1 MKRISFSKIPDAIP
15 LLDLVEIQ
23 KSSYANFLQ
32 ADVPRTKR
40 KPQGLEGVFLSTFP
54 IESPDGVY
62 RLEFVSYSLG
72 KPKYTEEEAR
82 KRGLTYASPL
92 KARIRLVTKKEIK
105 EQEVY
110 ICDLPLMTDKGTFV
124 INGDERVVVSQLH
137 RSPGVSFEE
146 TIHPNGKRMYSA
158 RIVPY
163 HGAWI
168 EFEFDL
174 NDVLHVILDRK
185 RKFIAT
191 SFLRALGLSTDE
203 EILKTFCG
211 IEEVK
216 IERHTQLKE
225 LLGRILA
232 EDVKLPDS
240 EHIILPKYTRLSR
253 ENLLERELELGINKI
268 KVLKNNVLEIVYTLK
283 RDFTKNQEEAL
294 LDLYRKLRPGY
305 PASLESAKALLE
317 TLFFDRRRYDLE
329 RVGRFLINRKLNM
342 KVPLDKRTLDL
353 ETVIET
359 MRYLINLKHGTGDPD
374 DIDHLGNRRVRT
386 VGELLENQ
394 LRVGMLRME
403 RTVLERM
410 NIYDMENVMPHHL
423 INSKLISSVV
433 RDFFLRSQLS
443 QFMDQ
448 TNPLAEL
455 THRRRL
461 SALGPG
467 GLDRERAGFE
477 VRDVHYSHY
486 GRICP
491 VETPEGPNIGLIV
504 SLSTFARVNEFGLLE
519 TPYRKVEEGRIT
531 HKIEYLT
538 ADMEDKYIIA
548 QANAKLDKEGRLVED
563 LVFCRHKDN
572 FLKVEPKRVDYM
584 DVSPRQLV
592 SVSAALI
599 PFLEH
604 DDANRAL
611 MGSNMQRQAVP
622 LLFPEIPLVLTGME
636 EKVARDSGAVV
647 LARKDGVVREV
658 QADRIVIGSETYNL
672 KKFFRS
678 NADTCINQ

>member
-491 VETPEGPNIGLIV
+491 V
-504 SLSTFARVNEFGLLE
+504 
-519 TPYRKVEEGRIT
+519 
-531 HKIEYLT
+531 
-538 ADMEDKYIIA
+538 
-548 QANAKLDKEGRLVED
+548 
-563 LVFCRHKDN
+563 
-572 FLKVEPKRVDYM
+572 
-584 DVSPRQLV
+584 
-592 SVSAALI
+592 
-599 PFLEH
+599 
-604 DDANRAL
+604 
-611 MGSNMQRQAVP
+611 
-622 LLFPEIPLVLTGME
+622 
-636 EKVARDSGAVV
+636 
-647 LARKDGVVREV
+647 
-658 QADRIVIGSETYNL
+658 
-672 KKFFRS
+672 
-678 NADTCINQ
+678 